1 MWEPQP
7 LTTLRAS
14 KACRGEN
21 FTLPLMFVLLAG
33 SYNSEV
39 NGHPVRHRMR
49 MGQSCEEG
57 EMQNRLRVSPRL
69 TWLRGVNRFGLGK
82 IMDAFIVRFREW

>member
-21 FTLPLMFVLLAG
+21 LIIIIIIIIIINFNVAWIEYEFIKFV
-33 SYNSEV
+33 
-39 NGHPVRHRMR
+39 
-49 MGQSCEEG
+49 
-57 EMQNRLRVSPRL
+57 
-69 TWLRGVNRFGLGK
+69 F
-82 IMDAFIVRFREW
+82 